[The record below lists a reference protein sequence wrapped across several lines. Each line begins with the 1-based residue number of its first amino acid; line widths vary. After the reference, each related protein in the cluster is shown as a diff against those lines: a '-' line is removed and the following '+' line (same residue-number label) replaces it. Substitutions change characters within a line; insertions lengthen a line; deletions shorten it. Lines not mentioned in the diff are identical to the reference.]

1 MTGVEM
7 RVLVVD
13 DSADVRDSIL
23 LSLER
28 ASCAAVGCARGDEAA
43 RLLKRETF
51 DVVVADL
58 WMPGIDG
65 VELTKIVRREHPGIR
80 VIAISGG
87 GPGLSLE
94 AGATLAEVWGAEA
107 MFVKPFDNEL
117 LINQIFARPAVHP
130 G

>member
-1 MTGVEM
+1 M

-28 ASCAAVGCARGDEAA
+28 VGCAAMGCARGDEAA
-43 RLLKRETF
+43 RLLRHEAF

-65 VELTKIVRREHPGIR
+65 VELTKIVRREHPGTR

-107 MFVKPFDNEL
+107 MLVKPFDNEL
-117 LINQIFARPAVHP
+117 LINQIFGRPAVHP

>member
-1 MTGVEM
+1 M

-28 ASCAAVGCARGDEAA
+28 TGCDAVGCARGDDAAQLLRREA
-43 RLLKRETF
+43 F

-65 VELTKIVRREHPGIR
+65 VELTKIVRREHPDTR

-94 AGATLAEVWGAEA
+94 AGATLVEVWGAEA

-117 LINQIFARPAVHP
+117 LINQIFAAPAGHP